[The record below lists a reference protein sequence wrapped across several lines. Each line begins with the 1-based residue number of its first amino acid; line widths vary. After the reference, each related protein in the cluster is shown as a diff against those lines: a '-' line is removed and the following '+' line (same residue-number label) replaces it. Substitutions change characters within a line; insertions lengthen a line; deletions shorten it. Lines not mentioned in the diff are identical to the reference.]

1 MENSNLRVVSW
12 DQDCNIPFHDFEH
25 RQSPCDLGSITSF
38 LMICAKPLCFMSV
51 LSHCSPN
58 KLHKNHEKL
67 KEQEKEW

>member
-1 MENSNLRVVSW
+1 MENWNIRVVSW

-51 LSHCSPN
+51 FHIAHLIN
-58 KLHKNHEKL
+58 YNKNHEKL
-67 KEQEKEW
+67 KGKKKVW